1 MNFLNILEEIVN
13 VTDIQDKTVLEIG
26 PGTGNL
32 TSYILKKNPK
42 TIGIYRI
49 IMKAGSDNF
58 RESAILEIIDKLIKK
73 NIQVYV
79 YEPLLNEIELNGAK
93 KIKDLDKFI
102 STSDLIIANRISN
115 ELKGAEDKI
124 YSRDIFGD
132 N

>member
-1 MNFLNILEEIVN
+1 
-13 VTDIQDKTVLEIG
+13 
-26 PGTGNL
+26 
-32 TSYILKKNPK
+32 
-42 TIGIYRI
+42 
-49 IMKAGSDNF
+49 MKAGSDNF

-102 STSDLIIANRISN
+102 SKSDLIIANRISN
-115 ELKGAEDKI
+115 ELKGDEDKI